1 MQSALRPSAFL
12 VAALLLGCG
21 APELQ
26 LGGPIAGWP
35 AYGGDAHGS
44 RHSPLTQIDR
54 DNVADLEIAWSYR
67 SGDFDDGTGGAKM
80 PSALQ
85 VTPILVGENLV
96 FCTPFNRVIS
106 LDAETGEERWAYDP
120 RVDHTGM
127 YIINCRGVS
136 VWRDVRAAPDATC
149 ATRIFT
155 GTLDARLIA
164 LDAETGLPCA
174 GFGAAGAVD
183 LRGGVGEARPGEYG
197 VTSAPLVI
205 GDRVVTG
212 TMILDNRRVDM
223 PGGVVRA
230 FDARSGAQLWAWD
243 PVPEDAPPPP
253 AGVRY
258 RRGTTNAWTTL
269 SGDPA
274 LSLVFVP
281 TGNTSPDFY
290 GGDRDGLDEYSSSL
304 VALDANTGE
313 VAWHFQTVHHDV
325 WDYDVASQPLLFDF
339 PREGEIVPAVV
350 QATKMGHLFFLDRR
364 TGEPLFPVEER
375 AVPQGPVAGEYLSPT
390 QPFPTRPPPLHPAQ
404 LRPEDA
410 WGPTPWHRSECRKKI
425 ESLRSEGIF
434 TPPSLQGTVQF
445 PGYIG
450 GFNWGSLSID
460 EGRGILVANSTQAAG
475 LIRLIPRP
483 EWNEMFPDAPPDFG
497 YEPQDGTP
505 YGVQRD
511 VLFSSSGAP
520 CNPPPW
526 GKLFGID
533 VATGS
538 IRWERPLGTAR
549 DLAPFPI
556 WLFIPNGVPNL
567 GGPVTTASGLS
578 FIGATTDHFLRAF
591 DTDSGEELWRGRLP
605 TGAQATPMTYRLR
618 EDGRQFVVIAAGGH
632 GLFGV
637 PAGDS
642 LVAFALPIP

>member
-1 MQSALRPSAFL
+1 MNGSFRVFL
-12 VAALLLGCG
+12 VLFGMSVIACG
-21 APELQ
+21 APAPEP
-26 LGGPIAGWP
+26 GGPLGGWP
-35 AYGGDAHGS
+35 AYGGSEDAT
-44 RHSPLTQIDR
+44 RYSPLTQIDPE
-54 DNVADLEIAWSYR
+54 NVDDLEIAWVYH

-85 VTPILVGENLV
+85 VTPILVDQSLV

-106 LDAETGEERWAYDP
+106 LEAETGNERWVHDP
-120 RVDHTGM
+120 EVDHTGM

-136 VWRDVRAAPDATC
+136 AWRDARVQPGDVC

-164 LDAETGLPCA
+164 LDAATGLPCRE
-174 GFGAAGAVD
+174 FGDSGTVD
-183 LRGGVGEARPGEYG
+183 LRGGVGDVRPGEYG

-212 TMILDNRRVDM
+212 TMVLDNRRADM

-230 FDARSGAQLWAWD
+230 FDARSGEQLWAWD
-243 PVPEDAPPPP
+243 PVPADAPPPP
-253 AGVRY
+253 AGVAY

-269 SGDPA
+269 SGDPERA
-274 LSLVFVP
+274 LVFVP
-281 TGNTSPDFY
+281 TGNTSPDYY
-290 GGDRDGLDEYSSSL
+290 GGQRDGLDEYSSSI
-304 VALDANTGE
+304 VALDANTGS
-313 VAWHFQTVHHDV
+313 VVWNFQTVHHDI
-325 WDYDVASQPLLFDF
+325 WDYDVASQPVLFDF
-339 PREGEIVPAVV
+339 PRDGEVIPAVV

-364 TGEPLFPVEER
+364 TGEPLFPVEELP
-375 AVPQGPVAGEYLSPT
+375 VPQGPAAGEYLSPT
-390 QPFPTRPPPLHPAQ
+390 QPFPTRPPPIHPAE
-404 LRPEDA
+404 LTPEDA
-410 WGPTPWHRSECRKKI
+410 WGPTPWDRWECEEKI
-425 ESLRSEGIF
+425 ASLRSEGIF

-445 PGYIG
+445 PGYVG
-450 GFNWGSLSID
+450 GVNWGSLSID
-460 EGRGILVANSTQAAG
+460 EGRGILVVNSSQVAG

-483 EWNEMFPDAPPDFG
+483 EWDTMFPDGPPDFG
-497 YEPQDGTP
+497 FEPQAGTP

-533 VATGS
+533 VATGE
-538 IRWERPLGTAR
+538 IRWERPLGTSR
-549 DLAPFPI
+549 DMAPFPV
-556 WLFIPNGVPNL
+556 WLFLPEGVPNL
-567 GGPVTTASGLS
+567 GGPVTTASGVT
-578 FIGATTDHFLRAF
+578 FIGATTDHYLRAF
-591 DTDSGEELWRGRLP
+591 DTASGEELWRGRLP

-618 EDGRQFVVIAAGGH
+618 EDGPQWVVVAAGGH

-642 LVAFALPIP
+642 LVAFALPER